1 MCVSLPLSTA
11 LQCQTAAYLT
21 AAVRG
26 ALWAEVRFAVPQP
39 GGTTVAWL
47 DGAAGERERQATV
60 YMAS

>member
-1 MCVSLPLSTA
+1 MVFTV
-11 LQCQTAAYLT
+11 AACLDYLT
-21 AAVRG
+21 AGVRG
-26 ALWAEVRFAVPQP
+26 ALWASVRFAGRRP